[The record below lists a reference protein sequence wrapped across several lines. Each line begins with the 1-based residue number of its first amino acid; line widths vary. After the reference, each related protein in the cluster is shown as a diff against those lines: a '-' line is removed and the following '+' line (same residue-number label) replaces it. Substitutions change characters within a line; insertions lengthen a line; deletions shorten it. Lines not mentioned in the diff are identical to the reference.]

1 MNKDVIYIEA
11 EDDITDI
18 LSKVKNAK
26 NKIVALVPPKKAGV
40 LHSAVNFK
48 LITKTAT
55 KAEKT
60 VVLVSADESLKR
72 LAATANIPVAKTLQS
87 KPQLPHADDAVEFG
101 DEVNDEVVE
110 ADDDKPKKI
119 EVKKEGDEEAA
130 DEEEQ
135 SKKKTAKKGDE
146 AAAASVAKKGK
157 KLAEPEELEDDVI
170 KEEKPSPRKK
180 SKAPNFK

>member
-72 LAATANIPVAKTLQS
+72 LAATA
-87 KPQLPHADDAVEFG
+87 
-101 DEVNDEVVE
+101 VE
-110 ADDDKPKKI
+110 ANGGGELLLERRLHI
-119 EVKKEGDEEAA
+119 A
-130 DEEEQ
+130 DLNGRGGGGE
-135 SKKKTAKKGDE
+135 
-146 AAAASVAKKGK
+146 
-157 KLAEPEELEDDVI
+157 
-170 KEEKPSPRKK
+170 R
-180 SKAPNFK
+180 FRF